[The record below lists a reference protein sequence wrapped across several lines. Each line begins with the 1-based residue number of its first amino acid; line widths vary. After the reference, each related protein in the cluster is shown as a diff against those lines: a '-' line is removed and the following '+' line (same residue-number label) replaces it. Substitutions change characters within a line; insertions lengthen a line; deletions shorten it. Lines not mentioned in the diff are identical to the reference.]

1 MDDAEWR
8 NFFLICAEQ
17 LGAGDRLAAASVSW
31 CAYTTFERLNEDAGY
46 WTMGLPAAEDVQ
58 PWGIRD
64 SGTWGQPFRF
74 EDLAHVILPAK
85 FYWERGQGPGW
96 ECGHRLQDLRALSA
110 ALQVGQ
116 VQHRLTDLVL
126 EIKLF

>member
-8 NFFLICAEQ
+8 RFFQICAEQ
-17 LGAGDRLAAASVSW
+17 LGAGDRLAAASASW
-31 CAYTTFERLNEDAGY
+31 CAYTTFGRLNEDAGY
-46 WTMGLPAAEDVQ
+46 WTTGLPAAQDVQ

-64 SGTWGQPFRF
+64 GGTWGQPFRF

-96 ECGHRLQDLRALSA
+96 ECGHRPQDLRALSA

-116 VQHRLTDLVL
+116 VQHRLTELVL